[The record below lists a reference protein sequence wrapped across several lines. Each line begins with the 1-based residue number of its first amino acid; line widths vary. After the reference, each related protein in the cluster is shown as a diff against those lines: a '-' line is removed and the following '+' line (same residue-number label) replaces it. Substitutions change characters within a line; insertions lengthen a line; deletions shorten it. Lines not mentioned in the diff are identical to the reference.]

1 MARTSEERGSLLPS
15 QQEAGEE
22 SGVKAQVE
30 ALAAS
35 AEAATPTPLAVAP
48 ANTHAQEE
56 TPAESPGAGP
66 TEVQADPEPFTPE
79 QIFEDAHRGLERLF
93 RQFQEALIG
102 LELELAG
109 AFLEAYHSQLAG
121 HMAAEEAGLLAAY
134 SQLVAHPPRGG
145 APSLFFDEHRKLEDI
160 LDELNGRLHHAL
172 GNDDRDEVRSI
183 VLDLLERSFT
193 FSGVTEH
200 HHQREEKLLI
210 PALRGVLEP
219 EILASM
225 IQAVAEPA

>member
-1 MARTSEERGSLLPS
+1 MARTSEERGALPDS
-15 QQEAGEE
+15 QQEAGED
-22 SGVKAQVE
+22 SGVKSPVE
-30 ALAAS
+30 AMPAT
-35 AEAATPTPLAVAP
+35 AEPP
-48 ANTHAQEE
+48 
-56 TPAESPGAGP
+56 SPGPESALT
-66 TEVQADPEPFTPE
+66 TEAHPQDGADTEPPAAPEPPSSE

-121 HMAAEEAGLLAAY
+121 HLAAEEAGLLAAY
-134 SQLVAHPPRGG
+134 KQLVDHPPRGG

-160 LDELNGRLHHAL
+160 LYELNGRLHHAL
-172 GNDDRDEVRSI
+172 GNEDLDEVRSI

-193 FSGVTEH
+193 FSGLTEH

-219 EILASM
+219 EDLASM
-225 IQAVAEPA
+225 IQSVADPA